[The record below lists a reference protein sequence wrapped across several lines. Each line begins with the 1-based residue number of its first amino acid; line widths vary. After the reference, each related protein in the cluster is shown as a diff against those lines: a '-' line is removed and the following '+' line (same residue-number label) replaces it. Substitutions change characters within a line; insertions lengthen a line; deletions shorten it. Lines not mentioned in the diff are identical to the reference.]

1 MKSKTIYSRT
11 EPDGRLMQLTEAGWV
26 EKPRGKLG
34 PNFPEGEPVYDPE
47 NPPLTPERLAKMRRI
62 SKAKFVRRKL
72 GLSQQE
78 FADLYQIPVGTL
90 RDWEQHRTEPDATAK
105 AYLKVIA
112 ADPEGVATKLNQASI
127 VAAE

>member
-1 MKSKTIYSRT
+1 MSNKTITVRRERDGKYMQKT
-11 EPDGRLMQLTEAGWV
+11 EDGWIEMP
-26 EKPRGKLG
+26 KPELSA
-34 PNFPEGEPVYDPE
+34 NFPEGEPEYDAE
-47 NPPLTPERLAKMRRI
+47 NPPLTQEQLKRMRRR
-62 SKAKFVRRKL
+62 SPAKIVRWNL

-112 ADPEGVATKLNQASI
+112 ADPELVATMLKPKGL
-127 VAAE
+127 AAE

>member
-1 MKSKTIYSRT
+1 MNSRT
-11 EPDGRLMQLTEAGWV
+11 IITKREPDGRYKQQTKQGWV
-26 EKPRGKLG
+26 EVETPDFEAS
-34 PNFPEGEPVYDPE
+34 FPEGEPDFDPE
-47 NPPLTPERLAKMRRI
+47 NPPATQEQLKQARRLTLAKSIRW
-62 SKAKFVRRKL
+62 KL
-72 GLSQQE
+72 CLSQQE

-112 ADPEGVATKLNQASI
+112 ADPELVATMLKSKA

>member
-1 MKSKTIYSRT
+1 MNSKTIIVKR
-11 EPDGRLMQLTEAGWV
+11 ERDGRYLQQTDQGWF
-26 EKPRGKLG
+26 EMPKPEFAS
-34 PNFPEGEPVYDPE
+34 NFPVGEPEYDPE
-47 NPPLTPERLAKMRRI
+47 NPPLHKEQLKTMRRVTP
-62 SKAKFVRRKL
+62 AKSIRWKL

-90 RDWEQHRTEPDATAK
+90 RDWEQHRSEPDATAK

-112 ADPEGVATKLNQASI
+112 ADPERVAAMLRQKV

>member
-1 MKSKTIYSRT
+1 MKSKTTYSRI
-11 EPDGRLMQLTEAGWV
+11 EPDGRFMQLTEAGWV
-26 EKPRGKLG
+26 EKPRRKPG
-34 PNFPEGEPVYDPE
+34 PNFPEGEPEFDPE
-47 NPPLTPERLAKMRRI
+47 NPPLTPERLAKMRRV

-112 ADPEGVATKLNQASI
+112 ADPALVATMLKPKGL
-127 VAAE
+127 AAE

>member
-1 MKSKTIYSRT
+1 MSSKTITVKR
-11 EPDGRLMQLTEAGWV
+11 ERDGRYLQKTDDGWI
-26 EKPRGKLG
+26 EMPE
-34 PNFPEGEPVYDPE
+34 PEFASNFPEGEPVYDPE
-47 NPPLTPERLAKMRRI
+47 NPPLTEEQLKNMRRLTP
-62 SKAKFVRRKL
+62 AKSIRWKL
-72 GLSQQE
+72 CLSQQE

-112 ADPEGVATKLNQASI
+112 ADPEKVAAMLTTKV

>member
-1 MKSKTIYSRT
+1 MSSTTITVKR
-11 EPDGRLMQLTEAGWV
+11 ERDGRYLQKTEDGWI
-26 EKPRGKLG
+26 EMPKPEFGS
-34 PNFPEGEPVYDPE
+34 NFPEGEPVYDPE
-47 NPPLTPERLAKMRRI
+47 NPPLTQEQLKRMRRRAP
-62 SKAKFVRRKL
+62 AKIIRWNL

-112 ADPEGVATKLNQASI
+112 ADPELVATMLKPK
-127 VAAE
+127 VMAAE